1 MHYNIDKLYVVY
13 EDVLN
18 NDNNNNNNN
27 NNNGILWCY
36 Y

>member
-27 NNNGILWCY
+27 NGILWCY

>member
-27 NNNGILWCY
+27 GIL
-36 Y
+36 

>member
-27 NNNGILWCY
+27 GILWCY